1 MTASASAENPAPR
14 RDLITAVLICAGIA
28 AAMAVGYKAPNPA
41 AEQQA
46 AAVVPAVVA
55 PAEATAGEP
64 INSTFNLDI
73 AMRLAGTQVPAET
86 ESFYFFPMVDEVP
99 EAVDV
104 HELGGKLMQ
113 AAREHD
119 YLGIAG
125 PDPERNRRTLLAAL
139 AAHQTDDLKTLVLI
153 YLGPDSHRD
162 EISAAAR
169 KAGFEARFVTYPE
182 PGDAPAK
189 API

>member
-1 MTASASAENPAPR
+1 MTASVPAENPAPR

-28 AAMAVGYKAPNPA
+28 AALAVGYKAPNPA

-55 PAEATAGEP
+55 PAEAAGEP
-64 INSTFNLDI
+64 INTAFNLDI

-113 AAREHD
+113 AAQEHD

-139 AAHQTDDLKTLVLI
+139 AAHQSDDLKTLVLI
-153 YLGPDSHRD
+153 YLGPDSHRGD
-162 EISAAAR
+162 IETAAR

-182 PGDAPAK
+182 AGDAPAK

>member
-1 MTASASAENPAPR
+1 MTASASAENSAPR

-28 AAMAVGYKAPNPA
+28 AGLVVAYKAPNP

-46 AAVVPAVVA
+46 AAVIPTAAA
-55 PAEATAGEP
+55 PAEVAAGEP
-64 INSTFNLDI
+64 INTTFNLDI
-73 AMRLAGTQVPAET
+73 AMRLAGTQVPEKT

-113 AAREHD
+113 AAQEHD

-139 AAHQTDDLKTLVLI
+139 AAHQADDLKTLVLI
-153 YLGPDSHRD
+153 YLGPDSHRA
-162 EISAAAR
+162 EITAAAQ

-182 PGDAPAK
+182 PAAAPAK

>member
-1 MTASASAENPAPR
+1 MIASASAENPAPR

-28 AAMAVGYKAPNPA
+28 AALAAAYKAPNPA

-46 AAVVPAVVA
+46 AAVIPAAA
-55 PAEATAGEP
+55 PAEAAGGEP
-64 INSTFNLDI
+64 INTTFNLDM
-73 AMRLAGTQVPAET
+73 AMRLAGSQVPAET

-99 EAVDV
+99 EPVDV
-104 HELGGKLMQ
+104 HELGGKLIQ
-113 AAREHD
+113 AAKEHD

-139 AAHQTDDLKTLVLI
+139 AAHQADDLKTLVLI
-153 YLGPDSHRD
+153 YLGPDSHRGD
-162 EISAAAR
+162 IEAAAR